1 MTPTVP
7 QMAQMAAQQ
16 RAVQL
21 AQAKMRREKL
31 KQQIPLHDGWVSN
44 LSESVNRADENMK
57 KDPSQ
62 APAICVGMI
71 RTMLEVYAAQLS
83 EISATAKEE
92 LDQIEKF
99 IVAAESPISQVRMS

>member
-7 QMAQMAAQQ
+7 QIAQIAAQ
-16 RAVQL
+16 RL

-31 KQQIPLHDGWVSN
+31 KQQIPLHDGWV
-44 LSESVNRADENMK
+44 ESLNNTVENPGDEN
-57 KDPSQ
+57 DS
-62 APAICVGMI
+62 ARLAYIEN
-71 RTMLEVYAAQLS
+71 MLFRMLRVYAAQLS
-83 EISATAKEE
+83 EISSTAKEE